1 MVSKAKKNIPAPQRR
16 RAAIYCRVS
25 TFDQNRGDYSSL
37 EDQEARL
44 RRAAEQ
50 EGYEIYR
57 VYKEVASSANMEREQ
72 LKKMLGDL
80 KEFNAIFVTK
90 LDRLSRSMHDW
101 CLINERMDQHGVA
114 LVCTTQKIDT
124 GTPLGRFFRDLLMLF
139 AQFEREMIA
148 ERVYEKMAE
157 HARLGKYS
165 GGRPILGYD
174 VVERKLV
181 VNVKEAPTVRAL
193 FDKYLELGSIARTA
207 RWANL
212 QGYRTK
218 HVRYKDGRE
227 VGSKKFKRADLQ
239 RMLGNIT
246 YIGKVRFDDMEFE
259 GEHEGIIPEK
269 KFLEVQ
275 NLLAAKRD
283 KPRRGDQKQQDTLLL
298 GILKCGFCGGAYTS
312 SFVNK
317 KGANGKTKR
326 YYYYKCTKKIKD
338 EAGACPAADLRAD
351 VVDAVFTGF
360 FRKLSQ
366 QPDKLEAV
374 LKAAQG
380 AFQEGAGPI
389 EKERDRLSKELAQV
403 EGQALAL
410 VDRLADPELAQID
423 AVKVRLTELDQRQR
437 TLKAQIAELTL
448 QLRDRR
454 DQVISIDEIKAA
466 YRQFDELW
474 GELDFEERRYA
485 IRLLVREAK
494 MRFKKKEEDGTMQIE
509 AWGRSPT
516 PLKIRLHD
524 FRNGKLR
531 NQDVWYTRRDSNP
544 QPSVPKTDALSS

>member
-1 MVSKAKKNIPAPQRR
+1 MVRKAKKSTPAPQRR

-72 LKKMLGDL
+72 LQKMLADL
-80 KEFNAIFVTK
+80 KEYNAIFVTK

-174 VVERKLV
+174 VVQRKLV
-181 VNVKEAPTVRAL
+181 VNLKEAPIVLAL
-193 FDKYLELGSIARTA
+193 FKKYLELGSIARTA

-218 HVRYKDGRE
+218 HVRYADGRE

-246 YIGKVRFDDMEFE
+246 YVGKVRFDDMEFK

-269 KFLEVQ
+269 TFLEVQ

-283 KPRRGDQKQQDTLLL
+283 KPRRSDQKQKDTLLL

-317 KGANGKTKR
+317 KGPNGKTKR

-351 VVDAVFTGF
+351 VIDTAFTGF
-360 FRKLSQ
+360 FRKLAQ
-366 QPDKLEAV
+366 EPEKLEAV
-374 LKAAQG
+374 LQAAQG

-389 EKERDRLSKELAQV
+389 EKERDRLSKQLALV

-423 AVKVRLTELDQRQR
+423 AIKVRLTDLDQQQR
-437 TLKAQIAELTL
+437 HLKGQIAELTL

-454 DQVISIDEIKAA
+454 DQVVSIEEIQAA

-474 GELDFEERRYA
+474 EELDFEERRYA

-494 MRFKKKEEDGTMQIE
+494 LCFRKKEQDGSMQIE

-524 FRNGKLR
+524 FRDGKLR
-531 NQDVWYTRRDSNP
+531 NQDVWYTWRDSNP
-544 QPSVPKTDALSS
+544 QPMAP